1 MQAAASANLCH
12 RRLEHLNN
20 KSLDLLKSLDN
31 NDVSFDGP
39 VPDCDVCAVGKS
51 HELAYPK
58 TAYHKVK
65 LPSPARFRR
74 PNATLNSRG
83 PRGFQVHHKY
93 LRRAHQVDE
102 DLFAEVHARLSQL
115 LLYVFV
121 QYLVIPSGFHIE
133 RLMVDKGGKFIS
145 KELQGYCLQRGVSR
159 EYASTNT
166 PQQIGMSERV
176 GRPLAAIVRCMLAD
190 SGLPKFL

>member
-1 MQAAASANLCH
+1 M
-12 RRLEHLNN
+12 
-20 KSLDLLKSLDN
+20 
-31 NDVSFDGP
+31 
-39 VPDCDVCAVGKS
+39 
-51 HELAYPK
+51 
-58 TAYHKVK
+58 
-65 LPSPARFRR
+65 
-74 PNATLNSRG
+74 
-83 PRGFQVHHKY
+83 
-93 LRRAHQVDE
+93 DE

-166 PQQIGMSERV
+166 PQQISMSERV